1 MEKPLSAKELAA
13 IDAWWRAANYLSVG
27 QIYLL
32 ENAIDNS
39 VTLAST
45 AILDRLAEESP
56 IHGLL

>member
-45 AILDRLAEESP
+45 AILDRLAE
-56 IHGLL
+56 